1 MSIFQFETRT
11 ILRNKRNLL
20 TVSQNSYSSPDFWES
35 RPLLVECSLLLDLHF
50 RPVHKDKLYSRNEN
64 FYQQVNVTIISLG
77 FTKSIAWRLI
87 ACIAALA
94 AGRDPDDEVERAGDA
109 VPLFSPLVVEL
120 FAAIGFLIIVTGAV
134 GWFGSGPA
142 ATRLCRAALND

>member
-1 MSIFQFETRT
+1 M
-11 ILRNKRNLL
+11 
-20 TVSQNSYSSPDFWES
+20 
-35 RPLLVECSLLLDLHF
+35 
-50 RPVHKDKLYSRNEN
+50 
-64 FYQQVNVTIISLG
+64 
-77 FTKSIAWRLI
+77 I

-134 GWFGSGPA
+134 G
-142 ATRLCRAALND
+142 